1 VKNTAQMVEFLT
13 PTAIGEQQL
22 LQQNRNLFVENAQRS
37 HNEQVLYNAWYQ
49 SEDAR
54 KNPEAQVN
62 WLQSQI
68 LTL

>member
-1 VKNTAQMVEFLT
+1 MAEILT
-13 PTAIGEQQL
+13 PTAIDEQQL
-22 LQQNRNLFVENAQRS
+22 LQLNQNHFLQNAQRS
-37 HNEQVLYNAWYQ
+37 QNEQVLYNAWYQ

-54 KNPEAQVN
+54 KNPKAQVN